1 MIGRELQTNCPVCGF
16 RVKKPYLTSFDTTYS
31 ERRFYECSKC
41 GKLFAILLD
50 YKEGSESIEAD

>member
-1 MIGRELQTNCPVCGF
+1 MISREPQTNCPVCGF
-16 RVKKPYLTSFDTTYS
+16 RVKKPYLTSFDAYS

-50 YKEGSESIEAD
+50 YKAWSENIETD